1 MVYAGVDELK
11 EQYRE
16 AAEKA
21 KGRAEGGS
29 SLVRRQ
35 AGLKFG
41 ADAADEPTRLEG
53 GIADPECIARIG
65 DLTIECEMGTD
76 LLELTA
82 RSAGC
87 SSQRTTRMAQGSAE
101 LVRVDFSTRPPPFAP
116 ARGSLWSSRIRSPQ
130 SRPGGFAS
138 ALLPAQ
144 AARTVHQQLLART
157 SCPPNLQE
165 PGLALPHV
173 PPRTQLPTR
182 NVHRPTNYPKQHH
195 PGEDTETSLWEP
207 ALPGANRMIDI
218 TSPPRLPWVLPPTG
232 RLDPDRPS
240 HPVDSRRGS

>member
-1 MVYAGVDELK
+1 MDELK

-82 RSAGC
+82 RSAGSLVVGPRC
-87 SSQRTTRMAQGSAE
+87 VRPQVSRSHSSEKRT
-101 LVRVDFSTRPPPFAP
+101 
-116 ARGSLWSSRIRSPQ
+116 
-130 SRPGGFAS
+130 
-138 ALLPAQ
+138 
-144 AARTVHQQLLART
+144 
-157 SCPPNLQE
+157 
-165 PGLALPHV
+165 
-173 PPRTQLPTR
+173 
-182 NVHRPTNYPKQHH
+182 
-195 PGEDTETSLWEP
+195 
-207 ALPGANRMIDI
+207 
-218 TSPPRLPWVLPPTG
+218 
-232 RLDPDRPS
+232 
-240 HPVDSRRGS
+240 